1 MLKTHH
7 YEDKSYEL
15 ALQKCLTELNTTEND
30 LYVKTTE
37 AEGKLFKAKKVELS
51 VLKKEDVRLYIKDY
65 IDMIA
70 QGMGIEIQSE
80 IKEVDDIFQVILVS
94 NENGILIGK
103 DGRTLNAIQLLIRQ
117 SIQVLTNFNIKVNID
132 AGNYKAKKIKNFEHE
147 MKKIMNEVQR
157 TKINAKLDPMNS
169 YQRRLVHHLAN
180 QYEHLSTKSY
190 GEGKDR
196 YIEIQYHEN

>member
-1 MLKTHH
+1 MLKTHQ
-7 YEDKSYEL
+7 YEDKNDEL
-15 ALQKCLTELNTTEND
+15 ALQKCLTDLDVSLEELYT
-30 LYVKTTE
+30 KTNE
-37 AEGKLFKAKKVELS
+37 IEGKLFKSKKVELTA
-51 VLKKEDVRLYIKDY
+51 LKKEDVKSYIKEY
-65 IDMIA
+65 IDRIA

-80 IKEVDDIFQVILVS
+80 IKEIDNVFQVILVS

-117 SIQVLTNFNIKVNID
+117 SIQVLTDFNIKVNID

-180 QYEHLSTKSY
+180 QYDHLSTKSY
-190 GEGKDR
+190 GEGRDR
-196 YIEIQYHEN
+196 YIEIQYQEN

>member
-1 MLKTHH
+1 MLKTHQ
-7 YEDKSYEL
+7 YEDKSDEL
-15 ALQKCLTELNTTEND
+15 ALQKCLTDLDVSLEELYT
-30 LYVKTTE
+30 KTNE
-37 AEGKLFKAKKVELS
+37 IEGKLFKSKKVELTA
-51 VLKKEDVRLYIKDY
+51 LKKEDVKSYIKEY
-65 IDMIA
+65 IDRIA

-80 IKEVDDIFQVILVS
+80 IKEIDNVFQVILVS

-117 SIQVLTNFNIKVNID
+117 SIQVLTDFNIKVNID

-180 QYEHLSTKSY
+180 QYDHLSTKSY
-190 GEGKDR
+190 GEGRDR
-196 YIEIQYHEN
+196 YIEIQYQEN